1 MQAQKSLSSISSDR
15 GLWIAQYRQEIYER
29 DRFSDREG
37 LRKEAREEGLAE
49 GRAEGIKQGKELGKT
64 ETEIKFIKNALEM
77 GFSVSQII
85 KLSGLT
91 EAEINSYRQK

>member
-15 GLWIAQYRQEIYER
+15 DLWIAQYRQEIYER

-37 LRKEAREEGLAE
+37 LRKEAREEGL
-49 GRAEGIKQGKELGKT
+49 AEGIKQGKELGKT

-85 KLSGLT
+85 KLSGLP
-91 EAEINSYRQK
+91 EAEIKSYRQK

>member
-1 MQAQKSLSSISSDR
+1 MLK
-15 GLWIAQYRQEIYER
+15 EIYER

-37 LRKEAREEGLAE
+37 LRKEAREEGL
-49 GRAEGIKQGKELGKT
+49 AEGIKQGKELGKT

-85 KLSGLT
+85 KLSGLP
-91 EAEINSYRQK
+91 EAEIKSYRQK